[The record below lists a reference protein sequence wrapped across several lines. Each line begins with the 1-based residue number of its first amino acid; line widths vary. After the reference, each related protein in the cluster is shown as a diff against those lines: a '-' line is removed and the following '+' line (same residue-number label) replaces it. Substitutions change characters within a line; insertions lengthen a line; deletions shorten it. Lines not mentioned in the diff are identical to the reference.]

1 MSAGGKIFAVLGPTA
16 AGKTAVGVRLA
27 QTLDGEIVSVDSRQ
41 IYRELDIGTAKPTA
55 EERAAARHHLID
67 VAPPAQKYSAA
78 LFQKEADAAISDIR
92 SRGKLPILVG
102 GAGLYFRALTDG
114 IFDGPS
120 ADPAARRRLEAEADA
135 HGNERLM
142 NRLYK
147 VDREAAERIHPNDRM
162 RLVRAL
168 EVYELTGR
176 PISELRREW
185 RGKPPRYEIAAVGLR
200 RPREQLNRRIN
211 ARVKR
216 MLADGLLEETQALRA
231 KYARSDPAF
240 NGFGYAELW
249 DYLDGK
255 HTFEKAVELLKRNT
269 RRYAKRQMTWFRAD
283 RRIQWIDLS
292 EDAGAESAAE
302 AAMAICKQKSG

>member
-1 MSAGGKIFAVLGPTA
+1 MSAGGKVFAVLGPTA
-16 AGKTAVGVRLA
+16 AGKTAVGIRLA

-55 EERAAARHHLID
+55 AERAAARHHLID
-67 VAPPAQKYSAA
+67 VVSPAQKYSAA
-78 LFQKEADAAISDIR
+78 LFQKEADAAIAEIR

-102 GAGLYFRALTDG
+102 GAGLYYRALVDG
-114 IFDGPS
+114 LFEGPS
-120 ADPAARRRLEAEADA
+120 ADTEARRRLEAEADA
-135 HGNERLM
+135 RGNERLM
-142 NRLYK
+142 ERLYK

-162 RLVRAL
+162 RLIRAL

-185 RGKPPRYEIAAVGLR
+185 RGKPPRYEASAVALR

-231 KYARSDPAF
+231 TYARSDPAF

-255 HTFEKAVELLKRNT
+255 HTFEKALELLKRNT

-283 RRIQWIDLS
+283 LRIQWIDLS
-292 EDAGAESAAE
+292 EDASAESAAE
-302 AAMAICKQKSG
+302 AALAVRRRAL

>member
-1 MSAGGKIFAVLGPTA
+1 MSVGGKVVAVLGPTA

-27 QTLDGEIVSVDSRQ
+27 QALDGEIVSVDSRQ

-67 VAPPAQKYSAA
+67 VASPAQKYSAA
-78 LFQKEADAAISDIR
+78 RFQKEADAAIAEIR
-92 SRGKLPILVG
+92 SRGKMPILVG
-102 GAGLYFRALTDG
+102 GAGLYYRALTDG

-120 ADPAARRRLEAEADA
+120 ADPEARRRLEAEAEA
-135 HGNERLM
+135 RGNESLM
-142 NRLYK
+142 TRLYK
-147 VDREAAERIHPNDRM
+147 VDREAAERIHLNDRM
-162 RLVRAL
+162 RLIRAL
-168 EVYELTGR
+168 EVYELTGK

-185 RGKPPRYEIAAVGLR
+185 RGGPPRYEAFAVGLR

-216 MLADGLLEETQALRA
+216 MLADGLLEETQALRK

-255 HTFEKAVELLKRNT
+255 HTFDKAVEILKRNT

-283 RRIQWIDLS
+283 LRIQWIDLS
-292 EDAGAESAAE
+292 EEAGAESAAE
-302 AAMAICKQKSG
+302 AALAVLRRAL